1 MTISN
6 RLAALC
12 GIGFAAAGSALL
24 AGPSLAATPTGAS
37 QLQGEGTPLTIS
49 SPKEANE
56 VAQTYIPVIGNVG
69 TPSVQGTGFYV
80 TAGAGYNWPGNWN
93 FHDNVD
99 FANFNGDYDFKGGF
113 GADGGIGYDF
123 GAIRTELT
131 YVYGRSSLDEVN
143 IRADFNGSDER
154 ENSNSAS
161 GNLNQSSVMA
171 SVYLDIPFGHWV
183 PYIGGGLGYTN
194 LSTPGFTVNGNR
206 ASSGNQGALG
216 WQAKLGVAYA
226 VNWNLDI
233 YAEGVYS
240 GASGISSDYID
251 TQSFN
256 QYGGKLGF
264 RYRFSHPPIVV
275 VAPAPAPEP
284 APMPMPAPE
293 PAPAPA
299 PAPIRGLW

>member
-1 MTISN
+1 MTINN
-6 RLAALC
+6 RFATLC

-24 AGPSLAATPTGAS
+24 AAPSLAASPTGAA
-37 QLQGEGTPLTIS
+37 QLQGEGAPLTIS

-80 TAGAGYNWPGNWN
+80 TAGAGYNWTSNWN

-99 FANFNGDYDFKGGF
+99 FANFSGDNQFKGGF

-131 YVYGRSSLDEVN
+131 YVYGRSSLDKV
-143 IRADFNGSDER
+143 NGSGDIDGFEFSR
-154 ENSNSAS
+154 DSIRAS

-171 SVYLDIPFGHWV
+171 SVYLDIPFGQWV

-194 LSTPGFTVNGNR
+194 LSTPSFTVNDVR
-206 ASSGNQGALG
+206 FSSGNQGALG

-226 VNWNLDI
+226 VNWNLDL

-240 GASGISSDYID
+240 GASGITTDNFD
-251 TQSFN
+251 FQSFN

-264 RYRFSHPPIVV
+264 RYRFSQPPVVV
-275 VAPAPAPEP
+275 VAPAPAPPEP

-299 PAPIRGLW
+299 PIRGLW